1 MPTLTLR
8 GPVPPQVEAA
18 RWRFRWEPTPMIAE
32 AMTAH
37 ANERAAVRKHGSWS
51 PQIRAAAETLNQ
63 VRLEFV
69 AAALDFEREDTPDT
83 RRAVAECE

>member
-1 MPTLTLR
+1 
-8 GPVPPQVEAA
+8 
-18 RWRFRWEPTPMIAE
+18 MIVE

-37 ANERAAVRKHGSWS
+37 ADERARRHGSWS

-83 RRAVAECE
+83 RRAVAECEWRFIAARHAYYEARARSFLL